1 MGWDEGG
8 GGAGGKGSGDNVGF
22 YAKFPVRSLIRRHPL
37 T

>member
-1 MGWDEGG
+1 MGWDGG
-8 GGAGGKGSGDNVGF
+8 GGGKGSGDNVGF